1 MSKYHIKFVLTKY
14 VKCYDLSTGFCSVRY
29 WRTRIEKKLYSLH
42 EKIHD
47 NLDFFYFEESY
58 FKMCKKFRH
67 LSLFSVCLHLLT
79 CKRSCEKKIN
89 SYCRR
94 CSRVRD
100 NNFFDMDKFQDIVI
114 CSKPTYKD
122 DFIFLNGTMI
132 DLDVYLNRPVYFDYP
147 NHPLKNNPCRYME
160 MLSHAQ
166 DLFAY
171 FCSMLVRLYLN
182 YAMEHFCELISTI
195 KLSDEKFVIE
205 KILTFAYEL
214 LNDFLDT
221 NYLFYYEFY
230 NVLNEENL
238 SDCYRVASNKPKF
251 GPYIRPQ
258 ITLEII
264 TL

>member
-1 MSKYHIKFVLTKY
+1 
-14 VKCYDLSTGFCSVRY
+14 
-29 WRTRIEKKLYSLH
+29 
-42 EKIHD
+42 
-47 NLDFFYFEESY
+47 
-58 FKMCKKFRH
+58 MCKKFRH
-67 LSLFSVCLHLLT
+67 LSLFLVCLHVLA

-94 CSRVRD
+94 CCRVRD

-114 CSKPTYKD
+114 CSKPPYKD

-147 NHPLKNNPCRYME
+147 NHLLKNNPCRYME

-171 FCSMLVRLYLN
+171 FCSMLVRLHLN

-195 KLSDEKFVIE
+195 KLSDEKCVIE
-205 KILTFAYEL
+205 KILTLAYEL
-214 LNDFLDT
+214 LHDFFDT

-230 NVLNEENL
+230 NVLNEVNL

-251 GPYIRPQ
+251 GRYIRPQ